1 MKGIV
6 FTEFIELVED
16 RFGIEVLDSIIENS
30 NLESKGVYTSV
41 GTYSHFEMVELL
53 TNLSKTINVSIPD
66 LLFVYSEHFF
76 QVLVN
81 SYPEFFEKQTNAFDF
96 LESVESYIHPEVLK
110 LYPDAELPKFVTKRS
125 GNQIN
130 MTYISERKLADFAH
144 GLMTSAVAH
153 FGEDISIEII
163 RKEDDQSELE
173 FQLIKN

>member
-6 FTEFIELVED
+6 FTEFVELVED

-30 NLESKGVYTSV
+30 NLESKGVYTAV

-53 TNLSKTINVSIPD
+53 TNLSSTINVSIPD

-76 QVLVN
+76 QVLVD
-81 SYPEFFEKQTNAFDF
+81 SYPGFFQKQTNAFDF
-96 LESVESYIHPEVLK
+96 LESIESYIHPEVLK

-125 GNQIN
+125 GNQMD

-144 GLMTSAVAH
+144 GLMTAAVSH
-153 FGEDISIEII
+153 FDEDISIAIT
-163 RKEDDQSELE
+163 RKSEDQTEVE